1 MPLSVAL
8 PACEGHQMAIVRDD
22 PSANQEVT
30 VYGFNVMQ
38 VPNKPFQPRFKE
50 SIMKSLITVITVTAA
65 QVVKQMKENADKLRA
80 QVDKIAKTRDPAE
93 RQKLVQE
100 HMQMLRASMTVA
112 GGMMGG
118 MGAGP
123 GGGMGMGMMGGGMM
137 MDCPMMGQMMGG
149 GMMGEQMM
157 QRMQQME
164 KRMDMMQMMLEQ
176 MRKP

>member
-1 MPLSVAL
+1 MKNLTLVVAMTVPLLMASAASAVEEHHPDQK
-8 PACEGHQMAIVRDD
+8 PAATAPAAPRDAEKAVQQMG
-22 PSANQEVT
+22 E
-30 VYGFNVMQ
+30 NV
-38 VPNKPFQPRFKE
+38 N
-50 SIMKSLITVITVTAA
+50 
-65 QVVKQMKENADKLRA
+65 KLRA
-80 QVDKIAKTRDPAE
+80 QMDKILKTKEPAE

-100 HMQMLRASMTVA
+100 HMQTLRASMTTA
-112 GGMMGG
+112 AAAMGG
-118 MGAGP
+118 MPGP
-123 GGGMGMGMMGGGMM
+123 GGMMGGGMM